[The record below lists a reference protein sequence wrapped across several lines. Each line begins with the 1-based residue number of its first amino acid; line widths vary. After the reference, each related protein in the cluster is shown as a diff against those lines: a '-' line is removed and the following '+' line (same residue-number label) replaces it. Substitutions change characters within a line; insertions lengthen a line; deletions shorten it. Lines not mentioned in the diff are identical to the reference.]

1 MLQSLSS
8 CIDLIFTSQPKLVI
22 EAGVH
27 YSLHSSCHHEIVFA
41 KFNLKIWE
49 RASSKTDV
57 NEKVFIFNKS
67 VLNVLSNFIVHE
79 TIL

>member
-1 MLQSLSS
+1 MSLQFL
-8 CIDLIFTSQPKLVI
+8 L
-22 EAGVH
+22 
-27 YSLHSSCHHEIVFA
+27 EIVFA